1 LKRLSEHEE
10 TAKDAADH
18 DNSISTLSEIALTI
32 GASPRDSC
40 NHCYMTRALEIS
52 KEVEGQVLEAPP
64 SLVPF

>member
-1 LKRLSEHEE
+1 M
-10 TAKDAADH
+10 
-18 DNSISTLSEIALTI
+18 STLGEIALTI
-32 GASPRDSC
+32 GTSPRDSC